1 MMTDKGPV
9 LAAWARAH
17 LKETL
22 GGPHAERPREPWCAE
37 PAATFVTLRWTD
49 GELQGCIGSLAA
61 VRPIADDVADHVVSA
76 ALHDPR
82 SEPIELR
89 DIDNLD
95 LEVSV
100 LTPLE
105 PIAFSD
111 EASALAAIRPGKDGL
126 VFAAHGRRST
136 LLPIMWEQI
145 PDVKTFVN
153 ALKQKAGLSPKFW
166 SDDVKLWRYS
176 AERYE
181 DPAPARLS

>member
-1 MMTDKGPV
+1 MKTKGPI
-9 LAAWARAH
+9 LSAWARGH
-17 LKETL
+17 LRETL
-22 GGPHAERPREPWCAE
+22 GGARAQRPGEPWCAE
-37 PAATFVTLRWTD
+37 LAATFVTLRWTD
-49 GELQGCIGSLAA
+49 GELQGCIGSLSA

-82 SEPIELR
+82 SEPIALG
-89 DIDNLD
+89 DIDALD

-100 LTPLE
+100 LSPLE
-105 PIAFSD
+105 PIAFAG
-111 EASALAAIRPGKDGL
+111 EAGALAAIRAGVDGL

-136 LLPIMWEQI
+136 LLPIMWKQI

-166 SDDVKLWRYS
+166 SDDVKLWRYTTQ
-176 AERYE
+176 RYE

>member
-1 MMTDKGPV
+1 MKTKGPV
-9 LAAWARAH
+9 LTQWARAH
-17 LKETL
+17 LREAL
-22 GGPHAERPREPWCAE
+22 GGPPAERPAEPWCAE

-82 SEPIELR
+82 SEPIGLG
-89 DIDNLD
+89 DVDDLD

-105 PIAFSD
+105 PIEFTD
-111 EASALAAIRPGKDGL
+111 EASALDAIRAGVDGL
-126 VFAAHGRRST
+126 VFSAHGRRST
-136 LLPIMWEQI
+136 LLPIMWEQL
-145 PDVKTFVN
+145 PDKKTFMS
-153 ALKQKAGLSPKFW
+153 ALKQKAGLSSKFW
-166 SDDVKLWRYS
+166 SDDVKLWRYT

-181 DPAPARLS
+181 DPAPHER